1 MDILM
6 IYWNS
11 VWAHGQPEP
20 ASFLSHHS
28 SAEMRAFERRLH
40 PTREEAETRT
50 RLHLMGRRWTVDR
63 TASGRV
69 PN

>member
-11 VWAHGQPEP
+11 VWAHGQPDP
-20 ASFLSHHS
+20 VSFLSDHS

-40 PTREEAETRT
+40 PSPEEVKAQSA
-50 RLHLMGRRWTVDR
+50 LHLMGRRWTIDR
-63 TASGRV
+63 ITPGQT

>member
-11 VWAHGQPEP
+11 VWAHGRPDP
-20 ASFLSHHS
+20 VSFLSNHS

-40 PTREEAETRT
+40 PTQEEVEAQTAPR
-50 RLHLMGRRWTVDR
+50 LMGRRGTVER
-63 TASGRV
+63 TTSRRT